1 MRELSERNPYWIE
14 KHRYHELKYFC
25 RQYPIWKKAYV
36 ALDGLSKR
44 PEDFA
49 LFAKKKRKNGDPTAR
64 CATARAYYAERMAM
78 IEQTAKEAD
87 QDLSAYILE
96 GVTVGLSYEGL
107 KARLDIPCSRD
118 TYYDRYRRFFW
129 LLNKKRE

>member
-25 RQYPIWKKAYV
+25 LQYPIWKKGYI

-44 PEDFA
+44 PENLERFV
-49 LFAKKKRKNGDPTAR
+49 KKRKNGDPTAR
-64 CATARAYYAERMAM
+64 CATARAYYAVRIDMV
-78 IEQTAKEAD
+78 EQTAKEAD
-87 QDLSAYILE
+87 EELADYILK
-96 GVTVGLSYEGL
+96 GVTEGLSYEGL

-129 LLNKKRE
+129 LMNKKRD